1 MITIRFMVDGFCSKD
16 EFISKVNQLKDY
28 ILALD
33 YDKEFLVDSKIVSNE
48 DINEIFTNLIEDLK
62 ISSKDVDG
70 IIEYPKME
78 DNMVMAKEYKDIEFG
93 SMEFNNSFFLNP
105 LDEKSIEF
113 LSVKLSNVHDYVSDF
128 DDNNIITNQN
138 LDIQVDMK
146 DSEGSYKEFKI

>member
-1 MITIRFMVDGFCSKD
+1 MWMELQNIRKWKK
-16 EFISKVNQLKDY
+16 IWLWQKNIK
-28 ILALD
+28 ILNL
-33 YDKEFLVDSKIVSNE
+33 EVW
-48 DINEIFTNLIEDLK
+48 NLITH
-62 ISSKDVDG
+62 
-70 IIEYPKME
+70 
-78 DNMVMAKEYKDIEFG
+78 
-93 SMEFNNSFFLNP
+93 FFLNP